1 MGLLV
6 DNVIDVHHII
16 MVSVQEDVPV
26 RYLSLWLLLI
36 ILVYI
41 EVMSLNIVHGINLSD
56 EYIDVPNPQLV
67 GKPRKFLE
75 NSPKRPPKRWE
86 TFYPIS
92 IE

>member
-1 MGLLV
+1 
-6 DNVIDVHHII
+6 
-16 MVSVQEDVPV
+16 
-26 RYLSLWLLLI
+26 
-36 ILVYI
+36 
-41 EVMSLNIVHGINLSD
+41 MSLSIVHGINLSD

-75 NSPKRPPKRWE
+75 NSPKRPSKRWE